1 MATVEVRNRERG
13 ALLGDRVRV
22 ADGFW
27 SRLKGLLGQP
37 ALEDGEGLWIVPSRG
52 VHMYGMKH
60 PLDVALLD
68 DERRVVATYH
78 ELAPW
83 DRTRVHPDARSALEL
98 APGTLERTGT
108 EEGDRLDVTEGE
120 PLHHRS

>member
-1 MATVEVRNRERG
+1 MRHVEVRNAERD

-27 SRLKGLLGQP
+27 SRLRGLLGQP
-37 ALEDGEGLWIVPSRG
+37 ALEVGEGLWIVPSRG

-68 DERRVVATYH
+68 EERRVVAAYH

-83 DRTRVHPDARSALEL
+83 KRTRVHPDARSALEL
-98 APGTLERTGT
+98 APGTLARTGT
-108 EEGDRLDVTEGE
+108 EEGDRLRMRE
-120 PLHHRS
+120 PAPTHGN